1 VLVVVII
8 LGLINYFRPIP
19 PIEPI
24 TKDNNQRSAV
34 TPLQWPVIN
43 SGQAAIGAVG
53 YGLLATDGQQSQV
66 PTAST
71 AKLVAALMILKKFP
85 LRVGQTT
92 APLITI
98 EPTDVA
104 LYQQYL
110 AEDGSVVQ
118 VVSGEQ
124 ISEYQALQAMLLPS
138 ANNIADSLAIWA
150 YGSLEQYSKAANEYL
165 PILGLKHTTIG
176 SDASGFLPTTTST
189 ASDLTILGLDALQNP
204 VIAQIVAQ
212 KQATIPIAGVVYN
225 VNQLLSRGDVVGI
238 KTGNSDQAGGVYIFA
253 VNDELVS
260 NHNVVIVGTIEGT
273 PNLEDSFT
281 VAVQLISFA
290 EANFNNDVVVNA
302 HQAVGSYKV
311 PWQKNIINAEVSS
324 ALSTIN
330 WSTTYY
336 KPVLSLVSLQAPK
349 PVGTNVGR
357 ISLWHSSA
365 NQDSTKI
372 ILASNLSP
380 APWWWRIIR
389 FRP

>member
-1 VLVVVII
+1 
-8 LGLINYFRPIP
+8 
-19 PIEPI
+19 
-24 TKDNNQRSAV
+24 
-34 TPLQWPVIN
+34 
-43 SGQAAIGAVG
+43 
-53 YGLLATDGQQSQV
+53 
-66 PTAST
+66 
-71 AKLVAALMILKKFP
+71 MILKKFP